1 MVNMACAKNFYI
13 KDTHYSNINY
23 KIPCRYCMNCRIDR
37 RRQWKDRAEYE
48 FKKHISGAF
57 VTFTYN
63 DAFLPIVIGN
73 DEKARA
79 TLRKNDA
86 QKLIERIRKQ
96 IERHPEKENILRQ
109 KDFTYI
115 GVGEYGENGQI
126 FDRPHYHILFMG
138 LDFAYNKKL
147 FLDEWKYG
155 FIDALPILNGGI
167 NYVLKYMDKQI
178 MGKEAIFEN
187 FGRYGLEAPKQFQS
201 KGFGNELYYKN
212 YENALKHN
220 GNIKSGMKNII
231 VPPYYKQK
239 MGIITNQR
247 ENTDKQ
253 VLELRN
259 YYKNKKILN
268 PNKTITY
275 KEYQYQKNELQ
286 REYQQLY
293 ERREQNLLA
302 KASLNG
308 EKVYINY

>member
-1 MVNMACAKNFYI
+1 MACANKNFYI
-13 KDTHYSNINY
+13 KDTHYNNINY

-63 DAFLPIVIGN
+63 DMYIPLIQGN

-79 TLRKNDA
+79 TLKKKDV
-86 QKLIERIRKQ
+86 QDFIERIRKH
-96 IERHPEKENILRQ
+96 IERNPKKQNILRQ

-138 LDFAYNKKL
+138 LDFRYNKQL
-147 FLDEWKYG
+147 FLDEWKNG

-167 NYVLKYMDKQI
+167 DYVLKYMDKQI

-187 FGRYGLEAPKQFQS
+187 YGRYGLEAPKQFQS

-212 YENALKHN
+212 YENAEAHN
-220 GNIKSGMKNII
+220 GTIKSGMKTIMI
-231 VPPYYKQK
+231 PQYYKQK

-247 ENTDKQ
+247 ENTEKQ
-253 VLELRN
+253 VIELKN
-259 YYKNKKILN
+259 YYKMKKLEN
-268 PNKTITY
+268 PNHTVTY
-275 KEYQYQKNELQ
+275 KEYMRQKNELQ
-286 REYQQLY
+286 REYSKIY
-293 ERREQNLLA
+293 ERREQELLA
-302 KASLNG
+302 KASLSG
-308 EKVYINY
+308 EKVYINL